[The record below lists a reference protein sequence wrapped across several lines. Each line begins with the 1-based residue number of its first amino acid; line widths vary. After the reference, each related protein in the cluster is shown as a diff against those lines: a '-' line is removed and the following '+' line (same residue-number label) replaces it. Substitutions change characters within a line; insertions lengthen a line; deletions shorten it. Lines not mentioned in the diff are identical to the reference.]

1 MASFAEAY
9 RIGELLHFA
18 DDFVLRHFQDVST
31 TPKFQDLPRDK
42 LLKFLQ
48 SNSLCVPSEFVVL
61 RAILSWIGA
70 NPRRRVTQARELIDT
85 IKFPLLTFKE
95 FSEAKT
101 NTKQP
106 QESMKKLYKTM
117 LEEFCSDNVD
127 DQRQFGDYLPKDNLV
142 LVGGDGITPDLGH
155 RKLSRELWFG
165 NSLRN
170 SLHYTGVIKAVE
182 WRLLAELPEEPR
194 FCHEVA
200 VLEDKLY
207 VSGGRHYYGTDDVM
221 KSMFRWANQ
230 GAWTS
235 KG

>member
-1 MASFAEAY
+1 MPRAKCARAGPASE
-9 RIGELLHFA
+9 
-18 DDFVLRHFQDVST
+18 V
-31 TPKFQDLPRDK
+31 
-42 LLKFLQ
+42 
-48 SNSLCVPSEFVVL
+48 VVL
-61 RAILSWIGA
+61 WAVLFWIGA

-182 WRLLAELPEEPR
+182 WRLLTELPEEPR

-207 VSGGRHYYGTDDVM
+207 VSGGRHYYGSDDVM

-230 GAWTS
+230 ANQS
-235 KG
+235 LFIPA